1 MSLFYDVFNGDAD
14 GICALHQLRLE
25 QPQAAELITGVK
37 RDIDLVARVKATAGD
52 EITVLDISF
61 ARNAVAVEAALASVS
76 GDKAHLKAEAADVI
90 YHLLVLLEA
99 GEVDLADVLDELTAR
114 QQRSGIAE
122 KASRGTP

>member
-1 MSLFYDVFNGDAD
+1 MTLFYDVFNGDAD

-61 ARNAVAVEAALASVS
+61 ARNAVAVEAAL
-76 GDKAHLKAEAADVI
+76 
-90 YHLLVLLEA
+90 
-99 GEVDLADVLDELTAR
+99 R
-114 QQRSGIAE
+114 
-122 KASRGTP
+122 